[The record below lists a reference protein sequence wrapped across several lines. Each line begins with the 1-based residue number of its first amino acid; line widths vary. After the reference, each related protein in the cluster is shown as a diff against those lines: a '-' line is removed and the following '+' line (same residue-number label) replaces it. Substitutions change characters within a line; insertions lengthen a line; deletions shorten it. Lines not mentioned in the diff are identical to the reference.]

1 MQCTYT
7 GIVGMPIV
15 GFWAVFIWVE
25 LLQGRTQGG
34 CVVAPT
40 PPLFG
45 PQKSKGKKILKF
57 MRRVFKNVE
66 FCGKK
71 GKKK

>member
-1 MQCTYT
+1 
-7 GIVGMPIV
+7 
-15 GFWAVFIWVE
+15 
-25 LLQGRTQGG
+25 LQGRTQGG

-71 GKKK
+71 GKKNQKR